1 MLGNKILPL
10 CSVDILQDKH
20 MSDGLNFLS
29 VFSCQNISTQAIDQK
44 SDPVEQFIM
53 CILLLNRQQLK
64 QRLQN
69 CLDADEM
76 YLLFWGMLHFS
87 IVSKSQCVP
96 LLLGV
101 IPTCCKAKI
110 VQKDMQCFLLT
121 VVSTLVHVKPRGPA
135 LFKDH
140 YFNIISLQ
148 YHRSTNTYSPGDA
161 VKLLFLIVT
170 LIACS

>member
-1 MLGNKILPL
+1 MHP
-10 CSVDILQDKH
+10 
-20 MSDGLNFLS
+20 
-29 VFSCQNISTQAIDQK
+29 AIK
-44 SDPVEQFIM
+44 RTAAETASSK
-53 CILLLNRQQLK
+53 LRA
-64 QRLQN
+64 

-76 YLLFWGMLHFS
+76 YLLFWGTLHFG

-101 IPTCCKAKI
+101 VPTCCKAKI

-121 VVSTLVHVKPRGPA
+121 VVSALVHVKPRGPA

-148 YHRSTNTYSPGDA
+148 HHRSTNTYSPGDA

-170 LIACS
+170 LIACSPSILGSIKLVVQKHRSE